1 MKSITVQLNRI
12 SLKRLNL
19 KLLSL
24 SLLVGVAGCA
34 SFYEIPIET
43 PIAAKLDVSAFQ
55 RVFIA
60 GFLSG
65 GTDDVDGNV
74 ETVRLLRSQLRMKSN
89 LRVVDADALPLVEVA
104 GGAGAGARA
113 LMEGGAGGGAQGQ
126 AAGPGAT
133 ETREVPRP
141 ASLKNEKDLEPY

>member
-1 MKSITVQLNRI
+1 MTDRINRI
-12 SLKRLNL
+12 NLKRLNL

-55 RVFIA
+55 RVYIA

-89 LRVVDADALPLVEVA
+89 LRIVDADVQPLMDVA
-104 GGAGAGARA
+104 TSGP
-113 LMEGGAGGGAQGQ
+113 QGQ
-126 AAGPGAT
+126 AAGPAAEPR
-133 ETREVPRP
+133 ETPHP
-141 ASLKNEKDLEPY
+141 ASFKTAKDLE

>member
-1 MKSITVQLNRI
+1 MTDRINRI
-12 SLKRLNL
+12 NLKRLNL

-60 GFLSG
+60 GFLTG
-65 GTDDVDGNV
+65 GTEDVDGNV

-89 LRVVDADALPLVEVA
+89 LRVVDADVLPLMEVA
-104 GGAGAGARA
+104 AST
-113 LMEGGAGGGAQGQ
+113 GAQGQ
-126 AAGPGAT
+126 AAGPIGSESK
-133 ETREVPRP
+133 ETPKL
-141 ASLKNEKDLEPY
+141 S